1 MPPYVNPV
9 VPYCPVFLLF
19 SFSFFF
25 PVDFHL
31 YFCLCFPTVGIIS
44 LFYAF
49 NKFPFFLFN
58 HRKFAALFFFC
69 PVVFICRVFTSA
81 IVFWRWDRP
90 SPQTKKEFL
99 TNKILYTHRS
109 YFISSPPLFLYI
121 CIYIP
126 PLQMAVSWENHVGS
140 PSIIKDIKK
149 ILYHSSVSYTCR
161 ENKRQEKRHKRDEE
175 KNKRKFFCFF
185 KSHCVKEELYARS
198 SSKSQH
204 EQTGLDRQFTFLK
217 GGLNELLP
225 DAYLKKILL
234 FLNGD
239 NTRPA
244 YVFCLVF

>member
-1 MPPYVNPV
+1 
-9 VPYCPVFLLF
+9 
-19 SFSFFF
+19 
-25 PVDFHL
+25 
-31 YFCLCFPTVGIIS
+31 
-44 LFYAF
+44 
-49 NKFPFFLFN
+49 
-58 HRKFAALFFFC
+58 
-69 PVVFICRVFTSA
+69 
-81 IVFWRWDRP
+81 
-90 SPQTKKEFL
+90 
-99 TNKILYTHRS
+99 
-109 YFISSPPLFLYI
+109 
-121 CIYIP
+121 
-126 PLQMAVSWENHVGS
+126 MAVSWENHVGS

-204 EQTGLDRQFTFLK
+204 EQTSLDRQFTFLK